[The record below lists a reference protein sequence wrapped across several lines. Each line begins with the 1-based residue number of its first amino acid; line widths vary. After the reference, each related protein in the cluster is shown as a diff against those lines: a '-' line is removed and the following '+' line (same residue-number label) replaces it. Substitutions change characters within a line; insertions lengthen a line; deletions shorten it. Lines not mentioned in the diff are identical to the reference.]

1 MAENGGEREKLN
13 PCSQP
18 ICDFNG
24 DGCLNGQCKSPNYCS
39 CNIGWTGANCGECIP
54 LPGCLHGYCQKGLE
68 CICETGWL
76 GAHCDIRE
84 LNQIIINQLIIS
96 LNDINSINMTKF
108 VSIDS

>member
-1 MAENGGEREKLN
+1 MNGNVICQLGWKMAENGGEREKLN

-24 DGCLNGQCKSPNYCS
+24 AGCLNGQCKSPNYCS

-84 LNQIIINQLIIS
+84 LNQTIN
-96 LNDINSINMTKF
+96 
-108 VSIDS
+108 